1 MPVPLF
7 RWRRYSAWLW
17 ICGLFAA
24 LCLLWACRRLARGI
38 VGREWRAIEEFGVV
52 VAPLVLFALL
62 WELDGPSD
70 QTSRIEGESAAGRG
84 SRGTE
89 GLRATNP
96 AQAPR

>member
-17 ICGLFAA
+17 ICGLFAV

-38 VGREWRAIEEFGVV
+38 LGREWRVIEELGV

-62 WELDGPSD
+62 WELDGLGARRPSVEL
-70 QTSRIEGESAAGRG
+70 S
-84 SRGTE
+84 
-89 GLRATNP
+89 LRAP
-96 AQAPR
+96 AVGR